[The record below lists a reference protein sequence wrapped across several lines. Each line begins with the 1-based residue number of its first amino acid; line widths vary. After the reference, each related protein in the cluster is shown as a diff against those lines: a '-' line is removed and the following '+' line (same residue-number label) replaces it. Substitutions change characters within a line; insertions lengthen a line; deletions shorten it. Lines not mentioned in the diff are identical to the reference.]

1 VGRIGAEKEEGGDEE
16 EEVYL
21 STAPGTVQAQPRLV
35 TAGNLK
41 TEAAAARGGAA
52 GDVEAVCLPVYLSD
66 LAQHTHTRTHTHTVW
81 ASLAARAS
89 QPGPMG
95 GAGRPNVGLHSRGR
109 EEWRAR
115 GGQCPGG
122 SMDPVVAGR

>member
-1 VGRIGAEKEEGGDEE
+1 M
-16 EEVYL
+16 
-21 STAPGTVQAQPRLV
+21 STVLMMLLVLAAP
-35 TAGNLK
+35 
-41 TEAAAARGGAA
+41 
-52 GDVEAVCLPVYLSD
+52 
-66 LAQHTHTRTHTHTVW
+66 RTHAAW

-109 EEWRAR
+109 EDWRAW
-115 GGQCPGG
+115 GGQCLGG